1 MRSDPASVKIVI
13 SGGFGVGKT
22 TLIGSIS
29 EIPPVHTEEVMT
41 EASEGVDPAP
51 VEGKTTTTVAFDFGR
66 LTLDENFQLFLFGT
80 PGQGRFWF
88 MWDDV
93 CRGALGALVLADVN
107 RITDAFP
114 VIDYFERETDMP
126 FAVAVNWWNGEE
138 THELDEIRQA
148 LALPNRVPLFPV
160 DARDKYSVNIALQE
174 LMEYAIRSVS

>member
-1 MRSDPASVKIVI
+1 VV

-22 TLIGSIS
+22 TLISSIS
-29 EIPPVHTEEVMT
+29 EIPPVRTEEVMT

-51 VEGKTTTTVAFDFGR
+51 VPGKTTTTVAFDFGR
-66 LTLDENFQLFLFGT
+66 LTLDEDFQLFLFGT

-93 CRGALGALVLADVN
+93 CRGALGALVLADTN
-107 RITDAFP
+107 RIADAFP

-138 THELDEIRQA
+138 THALAEVRQA
-148 LALPNRVPLFPV
+148 LALSDRIPLLPI
-160 DARDKYSVNIALQE
+160 DARDKVSVNVALQD
-174 LMEYAIRSVS
+174 LMGYAIKSVS